1 MATSQPVK
9 KIAILGGGI
18 GSLTTAFALTSR
30 RNWRE
35 RYEITVYQMGWRLG
49 GKGASGRNGEPGY
62 GDRIEEHGFHV
73 WMGFYD
79 NAFKMMKEAYAEL
92 ARTAGPFREWTD
104 AFKKHSHVVIE
115 ELDQNQ
121 RKRWEVLFPTTF
133 REPGTFVRLGLIG
146 YAARMFKLLSTRLPS
161 TRLPDAPPHKRV
173 IVAPLQRMWQKIW
186 RTAFIALLLVLA
198 LAEYFLRLAE
208 NRFKRYLATT
218 RAPSARAALSPLS
231 RLLARIVRTF
241 RALVEGSSQI
251 VIAWATTA
259 DVSDPDDGRRLKI
272 FFDLSLAIL
281 RGIIVD
287 DIIANGFDSI
297 DHLEFKDWLRRH
309 NARSESVDSAI
320 VNAIYDGNFSFSG
333 GDRSKPNFAAGVAL
347 HCFLR
352 IFLDYKGALL
362 YRMQA
367 GMGDVVI
374 TPLFEVLEKRGVRF
388 RFFHRV
394 DELVYDAETKRIT
407 AIEVTEQVA
416 VKAGEYRP
424 LVTVPVDDGKIMGWP
439 SQPRYDLIE
448 DGEELKASGINLE
461 SQWAQ
466 PWKGSRRKQLLLGT
480 RLRSDRPRH
489 LDWRAWPHLPTT
501 GRAPSSVAG
510 HDREGGYRGDTGD
523 AALDVADDWRAGVA
537 VVLDAGRELR
547 EPWSELAGF
556 VAGDSVRT
564 LAARAD
570 RFGCVFLLRVAG
582 RAEHPAAWPEHLSGG
597 SAPRRPAGASTLAR
611 AARRVL
617 VASVDDYRKSAR
629 GRLGPAPRSA
639 ESHRRGPAGLAVF
652 PRERGT
658 VRPVRAFVG
667 GRDIFPIAPGSIGCR
682 QSLSCR
688 RLDAQ
693 HSQRRVRRGHRDV
706 RAALFTGDC
715 RVSPT
720 HVRRAPVRHV
730 WCLSPPLPA

>member
-1 MATSQPVK
+1 
-9 KIAILGGGI
+9 
-18 GSLTTAFALTSR
+18 
-30 RNWRE
+30 
-35 RYEITVYQMGWRLG
+35 
-49 GKGASGRNGEPGY
+49 
-62 GDRIEEHGFHV
+62 
-73 WMGFYD
+73 MGFYD

-121 RKRWEVLFPTTF
+121 RKRWEVLFPTTL

-218 RAPSARAALSPLS
+218 RAPSARAALSPLG

-309 NARSESVDSAI
+309 NARPESVDSAI
-320 VNAIYDGNFSFSG
+320 VDAIYVGNFSFSG

-424 LVTVPVDDGKIMGWP
+424 LVTVPVDDGEIVGWP
-439 SQPRYDLIE
+439 SQPRYELIE
-448 DGEELKASGINLE
+448 DGEEVKASGINLE

-480 RLRSDRPRH
+480 DYDLIVLGISIGALGRICRQLVE
-489 LDWRAWPHLPTT
+489 HLPTWRDMIAKVDT
-501 GRAPSSVAG
+501 VATQAMQLWMSPTIGELGWPLSSTLVVNYVSPGANWLDSSQVIPSERLPPRQIGSVAYFCSVLQDAPNIPPPG
-510 HDREGGYRGDTGD
+510 PNTFPEDQHRGVQQAHQRWLEQHAAHVWPALTATASQPAVTWDLLHDPQNRTG
-523 AALDVADDWRAGVA
+523 AARLDWQYFRANVEPSDRFVLSSAGATSFRLRPDQSGVGN
-537 VVLDAGRELR
+537 LY
-547 EPWSELAGF
+547 LAGDWTHSIF
-556 VAGDSVRT
+556 NG
-564 LAARAD
+564 
-570 RFGCVFLLRVAG
+570 GCVEGTVMSGLLCSRAIAG
-582 RAEHPAAWPEHLSGG
+582 Y
-597 SAPRRPAGASTLAR
+597 PRRMFG
-611 AARRVL
+611 
-617 VASVDDYRKSAR
+617 
-629 GRLGPAPRSA
+629 
-639 ESHRRGPAGLAVF
+639 
-652 PRERGT
+652 ERPFG
-658 VRPVRAFVG
+658 
-667 GRDIFPIAPGSIGCR
+667 IFG
-682 QSLSCR
+682 
-688 RLDAQ
+688 
-693 HSQRRVRRGHRDV
+693 V
-706 RAALFTGDC
+706 
-715 RVSPT
+715 
-720 HVRRAPVRHV
+720 
-730 WCLSPPLPA
+730 